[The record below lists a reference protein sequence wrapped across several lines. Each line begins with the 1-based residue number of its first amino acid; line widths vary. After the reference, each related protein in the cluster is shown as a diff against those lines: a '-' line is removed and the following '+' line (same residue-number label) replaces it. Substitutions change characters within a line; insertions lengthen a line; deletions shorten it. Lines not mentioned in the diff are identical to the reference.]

1 MLLKLFLTFFKI
13 GAFTIGG
20 GYAMLPVI
28 QKEVVDKKNWLTTEE
43 FLDSIAVTNSLP
55 GPLATNCATFVG
67 YTTAGVP
74 GALASV
80 LGAITPS
87 FLIIMFIAALFTSFA
102 DNHIVQ
108 LAFSGIRP
116 AVVALILFS
125 LIKLVKSVGIK
136 WINTIISISALGLIL
151 IFNLHPAFVIII
163 FGTVGFF
170 FMKNE
175 EGSK

>member
-1 MLLKLFLTFFKI
+1 MLFKLFLTFFKI

-67 YTTAGVP
+67 YKTAGVL
-74 GALASV
+74 GALTSI

-87 FLIIMFIAALFTSFA
+87 FFIILLIAAIFTSFA
-102 DNHIVQ
+102 DNYIVQ

-116 AVVALILFS
+116 AVAALILFS
-125 LIKLVKSVGIK
+125 LVKLVKSVGIK
-136 WINTIISISALGLIL
+136 WINTFISITALGLIL
-151 IFNLHPAFVIII
+151 ILNLHPAFVIII

-170 FMKNE
+170 FMRSE
-175 EGSK
+175 VESK